1 MDISNTENE
10 TIGSSEALNEK
21 LNPFFDNW
29 KSPKKSSLLLQSSGI
44 FLSDQAEYQA
54 RNEVDM
60 ERGSYSL
67 V

>member
-1 MDISNTENE
+1 MDISNTENK
-10 TIGSSEALNEK
+10 TISSSEALNEK
-21 LNPFFDNW
+21 LNPFFHTW
-29 KSPKKSSLLLQSSGI
+29 KSPKKSSLLLQSSDI
-44 FLSDQAEYQA
+44 FLPDQAEYQA